1 MCEADSSRESSCRE
15 CLRSLGVSLLIDW
28 DMLIFLY
35 HHGRILSTTEQMA
48 RLLGWD
54 SERIGNALDR
64 LESRELIEFSRKSRG
79 GARFYKAAV
88 PSDSTV
94 WNCLQQ
100 LLSLTRN
107 RSGRLMLAKM
117 LKPNI
122 WDCSQAAVC
131 RPTFREDVPNG
142 RKQFDQNRH
151 QGPR

>member
-1 MCEADSSRESSCRE
+1 LCEADSSRESLGRE
-15 CLRSLGVSLLIDW
+15 CLNSIGISLLIDW
-28 DMLIFLY
+28 DILIFL
-35 HHGRILSTTEQMA
+35 HQHGRILSTTEQMA

-64 LESRELIEFSRKSRG
+64 LESRELIKFSRKSRG

-88 PSDSTV
+88 SDSAAY
-94 WNCLQQ
+94 NCFQQ

-122 WDCSQAAVC
+122 WNGSQAAIC

-142 RKQFDQNRH
+142 RKQFDQNRY
-151 QGPR
+151 QGTR